1 MSGTIAKAT
10 ILAELKRLK
19 FDDEKT
25 YTAHELKGVGDFHR
39 PLIDVLETNPDGLW
53 GELVEGGFTTK

>member
-25 YTAHELKGVGDFHR
+25 YTSHELKGVGDFYK
-39 PLIDVLETNPDGLW
+39 PLIDVLKANPNGLW
-53 GELVEGGFTTK
+53 DELVEGGFITK